1 MNYAGVIICVA
12 GSETS
17 VLVRSPGTLAEALP
31 PNHPAWKHFPLETL
45 VATRHFIEGQRFS
58 CINSTESKPAQ
69 KEQFDMSAPIVQ
81 DIKQYRGRD
90 ITSLSP
96 QAIMDAIKAD
106 KRAIRDLQ
114 DTGVESTYITAEVAR
129 IQTGID
135 ALVAEL
141 NTRV

>member
-1 MNYAGVIICVA
+1 MNYVEVTLCVGGLHTA
-12 GSETS
+12 LM
-17 VLVRSPGTLAEALP
+17 VPRYGTLSAALP
-31 PNHPAWKHFPLETL
+31 PNHPAWKHFPLQTL
-45 VATRHFIEGQRFS
+45 TAVRTFVDGQVFT
-58 CINSTESKPAQ
+58 CTDSTESKLAQ

-81 DIKQYRGRD
+81 SIKQYRGRD
-90 ITSLSP
+90 ITTLSP

-106 KRAIRDLQ
+106 KKAIKDLL

-129 IQTGID
+129 IQVGID